1 MIIRFLQMSS
11 AWNSVPVS
19 TELIL
24 SYDAGSIFRFA
35 LVTVLAALVES
46 GTRLSK
52 LALVDYTLAE
62 LN

>member
-1 MIIRFLQMSS
+1 MSS